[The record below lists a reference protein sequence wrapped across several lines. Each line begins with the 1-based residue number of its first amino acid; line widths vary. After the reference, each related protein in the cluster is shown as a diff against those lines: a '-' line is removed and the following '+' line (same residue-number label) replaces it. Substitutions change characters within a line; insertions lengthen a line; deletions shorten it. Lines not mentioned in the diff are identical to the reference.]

1 MLHGNGPA
9 PIDSAAMTDDA
20 DPCLQERLAPRS
32 TCFGCGPAN
41 PGGLHV
47 RSFRASDGTGL
58 VARWQAAGE
67 HEAFPGVLNGG
78 IVGALLDCH
87 ANWTAAV
94 ALMDAGGAAN
104 VPATVTA
111 DYAVRMLRPTPT
123 ADPMELRAH
132 VLEQD
137 GRRVRVAAEIVAG
150 GRTTAT
156 FEGTFVRVEPGHPA
170 YHRWD

>member
-1 MLHGNGPA
+1 MTRA
-9 PIDSAAMTDDA
+9 EAA
-20 DPCLQERLAPRS
+20 CLQEQLAPRS

-41 PGGLHV
+41 PQGLHV
-47 RSFRASDGTGL
+47 RSFRADDGTGL
-58 VARWQAAGE
+58 VARWQAAPE

-78 IVGALLDCH
+78 IIGALLDCH

-94 ALMDAGGAAN
+94 ALMDAAGADH

-111 DYAVRMLRPTPT
+111 DYTVRMLRPTPT
-123 ADPMELRAH
+123 GGTLELRSR

-137 GRRVRVAAEIVAG
+137 DRRARVGAEIVAG

>member
-1 MLHGNGPA
+1 
-9 PIDSAAMTDDA
+9 MTDLDQ
-20 DPCLQERLAPRS
+20 PCLQEQHAPRS

-47 RSFRASDGTGL
+47 RSFRAQAADGGADL
-58 VARWQAAGE
+58 VAVWQALPE

-87 ANWTAAV
+87 ANWTAAI
-94 ALMDAGGAAN
+94 ALMEATGADH

-111 DYAVRMLRPTPT
+111 EYAVRMLRPTPT
-123 ADPMELRAH
+123 AAPMELRARL
-132 VLEQD
+132 LERD
-137 GRRVRVAAEIVAG
+137 GRRATVSAEIVAG

-156 FEGTFVRVEPGHPA
+156 FEGTFVAVDPGHPA

>member
-1 MLHGNGPA
+1 MA
-9 PIDSAAMTDDA
+9 PTD
-20 DPCLQERLAPRS
+20 DPCLQERLAPNS
-32 TCFGCGPAN
+32 VCFGCGPAN
-41 PGGLHV
+41 AEGLHV
-47 RSFRASDGTGL
+47 RSFRAADGSGL
-58 VARWQAAGE
+58 VATWQPATR

-78 IVGALLDCH
+78 IVGAILDCH

-94 ALMDAGGAAN
+94 ALMDAAGEAA

-111 DYAVRMLRPTPT
+111 DYTVRMLRPTPT
-123 ADPMELRAH
+123 DAPLELRART
-132 VLEQD
+132 VEQD
-137 GRRVRVAAEIVAG
+137 ARRARVAAEIVAG